1 MERGRKAA
9 VAQSEAVG
17 GEGSRASGPGG
28 TMDRAG
34 AERGDAVSLVREGS
48 ACTRVTAG
56 RSWGP
61 LEP

>member
-1 MERGRKAA
+1 M
-9 VAQSEAVG
+9 AQSEAVG